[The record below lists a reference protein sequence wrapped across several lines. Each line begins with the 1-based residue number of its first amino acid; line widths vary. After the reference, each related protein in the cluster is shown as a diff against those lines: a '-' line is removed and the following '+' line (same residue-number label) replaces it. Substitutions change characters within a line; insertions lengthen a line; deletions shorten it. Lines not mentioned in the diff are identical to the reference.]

1 MIIGMSDSGPTDEP
15 APTDPEDTP
24 PQRAITPFV
33 VAAAIAAV
41 ILGGIVLTGWLAPV
55 EKNVTDS
62 DRIAGA
68 VREFAQVSSR
78 YGPEPPH
85 EAVCPGFVP
94 ARSPMAGRL
103 QPGET
108 GKDIEITK
116 FGPVQINGETA
127 TIEVTS
133 RVEDQEATS
142 TWWLFRTD
150 GDWKVC
156 NQPVE

>member
-1 MIIGMSDSGPTDEP
+1 MSDSGPVDDP
-15 APTDPEDTP
+15 AATDPEAAP
-24 PQRAITPFV
+24 PRRTLTPFL
-33 VAAAIAAV
+33 VAAAIAAA
-41 ILGGIVLTGWLAPV
+41 LLLGIVLTGILAPV
-55 EKNVTDS
+55 EKNVTES
-62 DRIAGA
+62 DRIAAA
-68 VREFAQVSSR
+68 VRDFAQVSSR
-78 YGPEPPH
+78 YGPEPPK

-116 FGPVQINGETA
+116 FGPVDINGDTA

-133 RVEDQEATS
+133 KVESEETTT
-142 TWWLFRTD
+142 TWWLFRSD

>member
-78 YGPEPPH
+78 YGPEPPE

-116 FGPVQINGETA
+116 FGPIEINGENA

-133 RVEDQEATS
+133 RVEDQEATF

>member
-1 MIIGMSDSGPTDEP
+1 MSDSGPGDEP

-68 VREFAQVSSR
+68 VREFADVSSR
-78 YGPEPPH
+78 YGPEPPR

-116 FGPVQINGETA
+116 FGPVQINGENA

-142 TWWLFRTD
+142 TWWLFRSD
-150 GDWKVC
+150 DDWKVC

>member
-1 MIIGMSDSGPTDEP
+1 MSDSGPTDEP

-78 YGPEPPH
+78 YGPEPPE

-116 FGPVQINGETA
+116 FGPIEINGENA

-133 RVEDQEATS
+133 RVEDQEATF

>member
-1 MIIGMSDSGPTDEP
+1 MSNGGPADEP
-15 APTDPEDTP
+15 AATEPDGPEDPRT
-24 PQRAITPFV
+24 IWPFIV
-33 VAAAIAAV
+33 AAV
-41 ILGGIVLTGWLAPV
+41 IVALILGGVLIAGLVSPV

-68 VREFAQVSSR
+68 VRDFAQVSNR
-78 YGPEPPH
+78 YGVEPPR

-94 ARSPMAGRL
+94 ARSPLAGQL
-103 QPGET
+103 KPGET

-116 FGPVQINGETA
+116 FGPVDINGDTA

-133 RVEDQEATS
+133 RVEGEEKTAA
-142 TWWLFRTD
+142 WWLFLSD
-150 GDWKVC
+150 GDWQVC